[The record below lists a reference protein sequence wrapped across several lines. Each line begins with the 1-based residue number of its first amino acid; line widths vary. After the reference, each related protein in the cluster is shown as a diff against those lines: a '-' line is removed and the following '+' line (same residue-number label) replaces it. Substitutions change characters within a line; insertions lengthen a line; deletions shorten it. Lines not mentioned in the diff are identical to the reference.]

1 MLIIAI
7 SMNSRLQKWYIFKIL
22 TILSCKN
29 CNFEQFLKIKICQRI
44 SENCCTRKINIK
56 PFVSYTVIST
66 VNHTAFC
73 QFCLKPFLF
82 FFIAVS
88 AMNEGHFESQ
98 LSPIME
104 ESPNRRWETDD
115 NAQECEGLIAGLI
128 SFISG
133 ILLLVTFPFSLC
145 MCIRMVQVSTL
156 SIIQC
161 SKSKQSFQKY
171 ILKTQFLTKL
181 NLSLSAS
188 QNCLEENF
196 ALLGI
201 GLIQNF
207 SNFEGVQFIKVDFRS
222 LKVGHFSYFNNF

>member
-1 MLIIAI
+1 MLKLVSNFRELLYQENPHKTICFIPRNFNRQ
-7 SMNSRLQKWYIFKIL
+7 SYCIL
-22 TILSCKN
+22 
-29 CNFEQFLKIKICQRI
+29 
-44 SENCCTRKINIK
+44 
-56 PFVSYTVIST
+56 P
-66 VNHTAFC
+66 
-73 QFCLKPFLF
+73 FCLKPFLF

-156 SIIQC
+156 SIIQWPKSRQYF
-161 SKSKQSFQKY
+161 SKIKY
-171 ILKTQFLTKL
+171 RQCLLLPKYWLLRFGQNLDFHCMKL
-181 NLSLSAS
+181 P
-188 QNCLEENF
+188 
-196 ALLGI
+196 
-201 GLIQNF
+201 
-207 SNFEGVQFIKVDFRS
+207 
-222 LKVGHFSYFNNF
+222 

>member
-1 MLIIAI
+1 MLKLVSNFRELLYQENPHKTICFVPRNFNRQ
-7 SMNSRLQKWYIFKIL
+7 SYCIL
-22 TILSCKN
+22 
-29 CNFEQFLKIKICQRI
+29 
-44 SENCCTRKINIK
+44 
-56 PFVSYTVIST
+56 P
-66 VNHTAFC
+66 
-73 QFCLKPFLF
+73 FCLKPFLF

-156 SIIQC
+156 LLLYSDQNLNSPI
-161 SKSKQSFQKY
+161 
-171 ILKTQFLTKL
+171 ILKIWFLAKIWIL
-181 NLSLSAS
+181 PFKIAQKWIS
-188 QNCLEENF
+188 
-196 ALLGI
+196 
-201 GLIQNF
+201 
-207 SNFEGVQFIKVDFRS
+207 
-222 LKVGHFSYFNNF
+222 